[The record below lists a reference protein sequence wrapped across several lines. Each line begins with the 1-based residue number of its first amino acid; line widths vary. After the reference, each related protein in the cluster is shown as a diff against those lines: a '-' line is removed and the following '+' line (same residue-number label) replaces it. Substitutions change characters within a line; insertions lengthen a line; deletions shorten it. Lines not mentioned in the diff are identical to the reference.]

1 MTQPNPTIDR
11 KLYVVAEQQRY
22 SEEEAEEILRLAARK
37 ESGGIP
43 RDRLVQMAAELGISS
58 EQIVHAE
65 REFLAKRDAEVER
78 RKGESQ
84 VLRDFWGHVA
94 TYAVVNGGLVLMDVI
109 PDGQIDWAYWPLLGW
124 GIGLACHIVSVFWS
138 NADDAESSHK
148 WPEGRT
154 LTIEQ
159 REFLDEC
166 AAKYPGQ
173 KLMMIKEFQERYG
186 LGLRESKDVVDHY
199 WTANPRAFNPYR

>member
-1 MTQPNPTIDR
+1 M
-11 KLYVVAEQQRY
+11 AEQQRY

-43 RDRLVQMAAELGISS
+43 RDRLVTMAAELGISA
-58 EQIVHAE
+58 EQIAHAE

-84 VLRDFWGHVA
+84 VLRDFWSHVA
-94 TYAVVNGGLVLMDVI
+94 TYALVNGGLVLMDIV
-109 PDGQIDWAYWPLLGW
+109 PDGKIDWAYWPLLGW
-124 GIGLACHIVSVFWS
+124 GIGLACHVVSVFWTGA
-138 NADDAESSHK
+138 NEAGSSSRGE
-148 WPEGRT
+148 WLVNQP
-154 LTIEQ
+154 LTNEQ

-173 KLMMIKEFQERYG
+173 KLMWIKEFRDRYG
-186 LGLRESKDVVDHY
+186 LGLRESKDIVDQYSIAH
-199 WTANPRAFNPYR
+199 PPAFRTHL